1 MSCVYVC
8 VCVVFSILPSRAF
21 KASNKMYQLH
31 YAYMVDSFIHSG
43 SGLIELAGVY
53 VYVAVCTPVSLFATL
68 DSLQTIHSLLL
79 QVVNSHDAIEP
90 RITTME
96 QNVLISILLSPV
108 PSYTSSLHDDKA
120 FYLPLTRQAMLPGLQ
135 SLLTP
140 YW

>member
-8 VCVVFSILPSRAF
+8 VCVVFSILSSRAF

-43 SGLIELAGVY
+43 SGHIELAGMY
-53 VYVAVCTPVSLFATL
+53 VYVAVCTPVSLSGTL
-68 DSLQTIHSLLL
+68 YSLQAIHSL

-90 RITTME
+90 RITAIE
-96 QNVLISILLSPV
+96 QNALISIPLSSV
-108 PSYTSSLHDDKA
+108 TSYTSSLHDDKA
-120 FYLPLTRQAMLPGLQ
+120 FYSPLTRQAMLPGLQ

>member
-1 MSCVYVC
+1 M
-8 VCVVFSILPSRAF
+8 CVVFSIPPSRAF

-31 YAYMVDSFIHSG
+31 YAYMVGSFMHSG
-43 SGLIELAGVY
+43 SGHIELAGVY
-53 VYVAVCTPVSLFATL
+53 VYVAVCTPVSLSSAF

-90 RITTME
+90 RITAME
-96 QNVLISILLSPV
+96 QNVLISIPLSPV